1 MHLTDVN
8 DASLGSKIVA
18 PVVETHD
25 DLRPLYRV
33 ILALGLVAVFILAFG
48 FALLLKFAPPGQ
60 RSGYRAE
67 VTGVYL
73 YDPNTGSIAGSPMT
87 RFHRTQLFAARVA
100 WEKLPPDML
109 VSARW
114 TDSLDDESG
123 TTQPTP
129 TRAGSLA
136 RQEALVPVRASRE
149 FHADLPGQY
158 TLTVVR
164 YARGQPVELLASAR
178 VTVLRDP

>member
-1 MHLTDVN
+1 VE
-8 DASLGSKIVA
+8 LGLRIVA
-18 PVVETHD
+18 AVVETHD
-25 DLRPLYRV
+25 ALRPLYRV
-33 ILALGLVAVFILAFG
+33 MLVMGCVAVLILALGFV
-48 FALLLKFAPPGQ
+48 LLLKFAPPGQ

-129 TRAGSLA
+129 ERAGSLA
-136 RQEALVPVRASRE
+136 RQNALVPVRASRQ
-149 FHADLPGQY
+149 FRADLPGQY

-164 YARGQPVELLASAR
+164 YAHGQPVELLASAR
-178 VTVLRDP
+178 VIVLRDP